1 MGRKANTKPAG
12 TVLAETVPDAPA
24 VDEAPAVPEIEAPAV
39 DEAPAVP
46 EVETPA
52 ADETPETW
60 PVEEREEPRTLS
72 RVTAGRGLN
81 LRAGP
86 GPGFQVHTVLAEG
99 EAVEVLKLW
108 SSGPQGAFE
117 VRVPGW
123 EYIFTRKKIGN
134 SDSDGAVGWVDSRF
148 LAAAGPEG

>member
-1 MGRKANTKPAG
+1 MGRKADTKPAG
-12 TVLAETVPDAPA
+12 TVLAEAPPI
-24 VDEAPAVPEIEAPAV
+24 DEAPAVPEIEVSTVPETEVPAV
-39 DEAPAVP
+39 DEPL
-46 EVETPA
+46 EV
-52 ADETPETW
+52 W
-60 PVEEREEPRTLS
+60 SVEEREEPRPLA

-108 SSGPQGAFE
+108 SSGPQGVFE
-117 VRVPGW
+117 VHVPGW

-148 LAAAGPEG
+148 LTAAGPEG